1 MATNTKTKSSQ
12 FELPQGSLRIGH
24 NHCHGL
30 KLTKKLLFSLP
41 AGKFIMSNCLTS
53 PQDSVFS
60 AQIKEDS
67 DRELLWKLAKN
78 QGANGRNLHVFDS
91 REDSEEFLAQFA
103 SEEGPNDE
111 VDEAV

>member
-1 MATNTKTKSSQ
+1 MFYMPTNTKTKSSQ
-12 FELPQGSLRIGH
+12 FELPQGSLGTGD
-24 NHCHGL
+24 NHWYGL

-91 REDSEEFLAQFA
+91 REDCVAWLAQL
-103 SEEGPNDE
+103 ENNK
-111 VDEAV
+111 

>member
-1 MATNTKTKSSQ
+1 MTT
-12 FELPQGSLRIGH
+12 PQIP
-24 NHCHGL
+24 CHYDEKITEEALAARYWYGAR
-30 KLTKKLLFSLP
+30 LTKKLLFSLP

-60 AQIKEDS
+60 AQLKEDS

-91 REDSEEFLAQFA
+91 REDCVAWLDHRHSG
-103 SEEGPNDE
+103 EGPDDQGE
-111 VDEAV
+111 VA